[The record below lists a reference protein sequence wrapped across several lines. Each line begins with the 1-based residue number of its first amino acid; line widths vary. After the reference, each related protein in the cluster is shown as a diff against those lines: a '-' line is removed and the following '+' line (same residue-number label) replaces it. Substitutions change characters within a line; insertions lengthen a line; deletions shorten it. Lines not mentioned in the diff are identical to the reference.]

1 MKIKKAYQGS
11 VPDNK
16 ILNTY
21 SNSQTDVYSCD
32 YVNALKSSMTTGQE
46 IATGE
51 YVDNKQVYVYRLNLG
66 NLPTAG
72 NYKIYSTNLSFG
84 NLTVIR
90 MIGAAFASP
99 DMHITIPYCYPNE
112 LVGVCCYG
120 NKVEIKAQDD
130 KSAFSGYLNIY
141 YTKN

>member
-1 MKIKKAYQGS
+1 MKIKKVYQGS
-11 VPDNK
+11 VPENK
-16 ILNTY
+16 ILNTH
-21 SNSQTDVYSCD
+21 SNSQTDTYSCD
-32 YVNALKSSMTTGQE
+32 YINNEIIAGQE
-46 IATGE
+46 KPINE

-72 NYKIYSTNLSFG
+72 NYKMYSTNLNFA

-90 MIGAAFASP
+90 MVGAAFASP
-99 DMHITIPYCYPNE
+99 DMYITIPYCYPNE

-120 NKVEIKAQDD
+120 NKVEIKAQDN

-141 YTKN
+141 YTKK